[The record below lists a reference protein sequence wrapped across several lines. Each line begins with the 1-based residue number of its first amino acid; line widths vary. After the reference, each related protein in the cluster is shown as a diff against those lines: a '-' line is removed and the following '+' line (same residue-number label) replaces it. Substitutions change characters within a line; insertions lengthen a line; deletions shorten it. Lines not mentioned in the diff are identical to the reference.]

1 MSDSPSSTNSVD
13 PEIFFNSVSQVEEL
27 YDVLIDKYNNISE
40 MMEMYESVDDD
51 VQELREMM
59 MDNYDFQV
67 QAEVY
72 DALGELETAKGLRN
86 QAEECEERISELRK
100 NLESTEIKEHFYEMY
115 ELEIRKETYEV
126 QLKACE
132 KYLEKSKRKAQLVA
146 KKATIRPASPR
157 RFPKAAS
164 PSRLNRSPKPCTPP
178 KPSTPPKL
186 PTLPIALPKLT
197 LQPPPPPPAK
207 K

>member
-13 PEIFFNSVSQVEEL
+13 PEIVFNSVSQVEEL
-27 YDVLIDKYNNISE
+27 YDVIIEKYNDISA
-40 MMEMYESVDDD
+40 MMEMYEAVDDD
-51 VQELREMM
+51 IQELREMM
-59 MDNYDFQV
+59 MDNYDFQI

-72 DALGELETAKGLRN
+72 DALGEHETAKGLKN
-86 QAEECEERISELRK
+86 QAEECEERIAELRK
-100 NLESTEIKEHFYEMY
+100 NLENIEIKDHFYEMY

-132 KYLEKSKRKAQLVA
+132 KYLEKSKRKTQLAA

-164 PSRLNRSPKPCTPP
+164 PSRLNRTPKSTTPP
-178 KPSTPPKL
+178 KQATPVKVPS
-186 PTLPIALPKLT
+186 LPIALPKLT
-197 LQPPPPPPAK
+197 LQPLPPPPK